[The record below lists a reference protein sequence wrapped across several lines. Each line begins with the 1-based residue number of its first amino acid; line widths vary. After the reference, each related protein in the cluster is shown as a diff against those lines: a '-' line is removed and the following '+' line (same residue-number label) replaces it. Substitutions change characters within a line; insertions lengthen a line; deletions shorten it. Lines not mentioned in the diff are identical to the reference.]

1 MEISKSYDENIFKEI
16 QPKLNFNINYKLLTK
31 NYKLVK
37 SGKWQVTSLM
47 RKLLREF
54 LKHIFKRISWKFS
67 P

>member
-37 SGKWQVTSLM
+37 NNV
-47 RKLLREF
+47 
-54 LKHIFKRISWKFS
+54 
-67 P
+67 